1 MNISQWAKSL
11 SNDDI
16 IKVRLCYTKHKRHRV
31 AYEVIA
37 GPGFKL
43 MSIARWIKVVVAL
56 RHRCQEP
63 VSVDSP
69 LLVRESEGKIV
80 PMTGTFMARMDK
92 DYGPKLGWGKATI
105 HSRRRGFAT
114 AAVRSGL
121 HMAIITIAMR
131 HSQGVTLQYVA
142 LSMAEKAVIT
152 TRLAV
157 GAYKMD
163 LEGGHKY
170 GLTKLKKN

>member
-1 MNISQWAKSL
+1 M
-11 SNDDI
+11 
-16 IKVRLCYTKHKRHRV
+16 
-31 AYEVIA
+31 IA

-43 MSIARWIKVVVAL
+43 MSIARWTKVVILL
-56 RHRCQEP
+56 RLRCRELLT
-63 VSVDSP
+63 VNSP
-69 LLVRESEGKIV
+69 LLVRESNGKIV
-80 PMTGTFMARMDK
+80 PMTGAFMTRMDK

-131 HSQGVTLQYVA
+131 HSQRVTLQYVA
-142 LSMAEKAVIT
+142 LTMAEKAVIT

-157 GAYKMD
+157 DAYKIEQPEVD
-163 LEGGHKY
+163 LPRV
-170 GLTKLKKN
+170 T